1 MAVEGIGNLV
11 QNLSDHLLGQGQAPA
26 AQAGGRILGTKDV
39 GSPAAAEDTFTPS
52 NGNEATRA
60 SAQDAGIFQVNPGS
74 QAAAT
79 AGLLSAQQAP
89 NANPAAVPGQAG
101 SGPGSAPNTGA
112 NGAQAVTA
120 APGSS
125 PGGNSEQ
132 GQGVASPATSAAV
145 QNEIQQL
152 NASLPAL
159 GLTNSQI
166 EEIDRIASLVKD
178 FNPAAYT
185 NLVNQF
191 EAQAQQSPQQN
202 AAGAAQPSAPGS
214 GSSVSAV
221 VGSNANSGGSPAQ
234 QILIR
239 LADSQGVPSSQPPSG
254 GQNSTANP
262 NLSGANG
269 SQTEQPQFTLPNT
282 NGQTTPVQSPH
293 QSTGAG
299 GGS

>member
-89 NANPAAVPGQAG
+89 NANPAAVPGQAA
-101 SGPGSAPNTGA
+101 SGAGAALNAGA
-112 NGAQAVTA
+112 NGAQTA
-120 APGSS
+120 AAASGSN
-125 PGGNSEQ
+125 PGGNSGQ
-132 GQGVASPATSAAV
+132 GQGIASPATSAAV

-221 VGSNANSGGSPAQ
+221 VGSNANGGGSPAQ

-239 LADSQGVPSSQPPSG
+239 LADSQGVPSSQPASSGENSAATPSPS
-254 GQNSTANP
+254 N
-262 NLSGANG
+262 ANG
-269 SQTEQPQFTLPNT
+269 SQAEPPQFTLQNA
-282 NGQTTPVQSPH
+282 NGQTAPAQSPH